1 MYLKNFFF
9 TKKNPENIKKTVIV
23 VAKEDQAQTKLGVH
37 KAVVVEMEAG
47 VVTEDLAVVLTTV
60 WAAADNR
67 VAVVVCLKWVETA
80 EEASIR
86 TKKKDN

>member
-1 MYLKNFFF
+1 M
-9 TKKNPENIKKTVIV
+9 

-86 TKKKDN
+86 TKKKDKGYKNVTETAKETTKYLISIT